1 MLDNNILD
9 IGNCHKQGAAG
20 KDPKLANVFD
30 GFSAPPPAIGNL
42 RKIQATLPSM

>member
-9 IGNCHKQGAAG
+9 VGNCHKQGAAG
-20 KDPKLANVFD
+20 KDPSLPMSSMVSPRRGD
-30 GFSAPPPAIGNL
+30 WNL